1 MRGKLYVKNAA
12 LLTVGGFALRVL
24 GMAFRVYIAAWLGG
38 EGMGLYQLILAVYGV
53 FIALASAGVNV
64 ASTKL
69 AAQSLARGHGM
80 SATLWGLVSAAALF
94 GTGAMLA
101 QFALVAPLAHFMLHD
116 ARAELGLRVL
126 APSLPFMAVA
136 GALRGCFL
144 ARRRVTPNILSQLA
158 EQALRMAVAALALR
172 KLAAWGAAYACAA
185 VLLGNTLSEA
195 LSCVLMA
202 LFAKEETS
210 FRRQE
215 GDGAVGFSRRE
226 LLGIALPVTG
236 SRLLASALQAV
247 ESSLIPLCLAL
258 CLGERTAAME
268 QYGAV
273 KGMAMPLIFF
283 PFSVLAALSGLL
295 MPEIARAAARRD
307 KQATARLVGTA
318 MTLTGLFSALAGAG
332 LLLFGEELALLL
344 YRDTAVGMY
353 VRVLGLIAPFMYLE
367 SMIDGILKGLGEQ
380 LATFR
385 YSLLDSAVRITAVC
399 VVVPRFGILGFLGVM
414 AFSNL
419 LTCTLNARR
428 MLLRT
433 RMRPTWDRWL
443 IAPAA
448 LAGAA
453 ATPVLWL
460 RRFGPAGPAGL
471 ALQLTVFAAGA
482 GLPLLWLWR
491 KNRTALAPAG
501 AQRAVQTDHRG

>member
-1 MRGKLYVKNAA
+1 MRGKLYLKNAA
-12 LLTVGGFALRVL
+12 LLTAGGFALRVL
-24 GMAFRVYIAAWLGG
+24 GMAFRVYIASWLGG

-64 ASTKL
+64 ASTRL
-69 AAQSLARGHGM
+69 AAQSLGRGRGM
-80 SATLWGLVSAAALF
+80 AATLRGLVCAAALF

-101 QFALVAPLAHFMLHD
+101 QFLLAAPLAHFVLHD
-116 ARAELGLRVL
+116 ARAELGLRIL

-144 ARRRVTPNILSQLA
+144 ARRKVTPNILSQMA
-158 EQALRMAVAALALR
+158 EQALRMAVAAVALR
-172 KLAAWGAAYACAA
+172 RLAAWGAGYACAA

-195 LSCVLMA
+195 LSCLLMA
-202 LFAKEETS
+202 MFARGERE
-210 FRRQE
+210 FRRRE
-215 GDGAVGFSRRE
+215 GDGPTGFSRRE

-236 SRLLASALQAV
+236 SRLLASALQAI

-258 CLGERTAAME
+258 YLGERTAAME

-307 KQATARLVGTA
+307 YGATNRLVGAA
-318 MTLTGLFSALAGAG
+318 MALTGLFSALAGAG
-332 LLLFGEELALLL
+332 LLLFGQELAVLL
-344 YRDTAVGMY
+344 YHDTAVGAY
-353 VRVLGLIAPFMYLE
+353 VRVLGFIAPFMYLE

-399 VVVPRFGILGFLGVM
+399 VLVPRFGIAGFLGVM
-414 AFSNL
+414 AVSNL

-433 RMRPTWDRWL
+433 RIRPAWDRWL
-443 IAPAA
+443 VGPAA
-448 LAGAA
+448 LAGLA

-460 RRFGPAGPAGL
+460 RRFGPGGTPGL
-471 ALQLTVFAAGA
+471 AVQLAAFGVCA
-482 GLPLLWLWR
+482 CVPLLLIWR
-491 KNRTALAPAG
+491 HHKNALAPG
-501 AQRAVQTDHRG
+501 APGTVGLDRGQ